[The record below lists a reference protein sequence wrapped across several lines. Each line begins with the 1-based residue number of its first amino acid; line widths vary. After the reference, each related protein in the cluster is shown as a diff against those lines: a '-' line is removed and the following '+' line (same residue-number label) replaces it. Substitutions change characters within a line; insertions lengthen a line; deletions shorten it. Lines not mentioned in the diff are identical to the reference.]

1 MAATMMGGTYFEDQR
16 EIAESNFDSAQQSDW
31 VW

>member
-16 EIAESNFDSAQQSDW
+16 EIAESTFDSAQQSD
-31 VW
+31 